1 MVEVGGGGGQEQAIK
16 LQYWPRRV
24 AFMVVYAE
32 RLYAPGVSEISYRFT
47 ATPENVV
54 CSAQVLPSS
63 TDRKEGH
70 TVAPFPFP

>member
-32 RLYAPGVSEISYRFT
+32 RLYAPGFRNFLQVHGNPRE
-47 ATPENVV
+47 
-54 CSAQVLPSS
+54 CSVQCPGIAKLN
-63 TDRKEGH
+63 
-70 TVAPFPFP
+70 